1 MSTALQR
8 TLAIWMVL
16 LVAAL
21 LLPLPHWVAIL
32 MLVAGLAL
40 LLVATRVTRRPA
52 RSETLFGADDLPD
65 ADYRQPVVLVCG
77 DNVQEWPESAGVLT
91 VPHGCWVRVA
101 AEQALDVMVRQ
112 LLSCR
117 PAWGSQLSVMICI
130 SPQQQQDRDLLS
142 NRLLALRWQVCQ
154 LRRETGYS
162 LPLALYV
169 WVGSALVNQ
178 ALWQAQLAGKP
189 TSLWSDNTPPS
200 SPERWLTAGGSMA
213 LQQQV
218 LMTSLADWV
227 RQEVV
232 AVLTDPDADMPCA
245 TPVCIVQGLNAS
257 HDDALTTSLWTRW
270 LQQHT
275 ALVQVAGWLPASESN
290 QARPSLLP
298 ESVLP
303 LLPKGRGLTPCQ
315 RACRGALWTVVMA
328 GVVALCCSAWNNH
341 QLLQRVAFDI
351 AHYERIAMTDYPQ
364 KAAAIG
370 VLHQDAAEL
379 DKYARHGAPLRLGLG
394 LYQGGH
400 LRLPLLEV
408 IRSYVPPPPTPLPP
422 PVENHVESI
431 IRLDSLSLF
440 DSGKAALN
448 QGSTKTLVN
457 SLVGIKA
464 KPGWLIVVSGHT
476 DNTGNSALNQTLSMT
491 RAAAVRD
498 WMRDTGDVPESCFAV
513 QGYGAGRPVAPNDTA
528 EGRALNRR
536 VEISLVPQADAC
548 RMPGNTLTP
557 SQEDGVDNNLMEK

>member
-1 MSTALQR
+1 MSTAFQR
-8 TLAIWMVL
+8 TLAIWLAL

-21 LLPLPHWVAIL
+21 LLPLPHWVAIWL
-32 MLVAGLAL
+32 LVAGLAL
-40 LLVATRVTRRPA
+40 LIIAMVATRRDTMA
-52 RSETLFGADDLPD
+52 ETLFSAADLPD

-77 DNVQEWPESAGVLT
+77 DNVQAWPEGAGVVT
-91 VPHGCWVRVA
+91 VPHGCWVSVA
-101 AEQALDVMVRQ
+101 ADQALDVVARQ
-112 LLSCR
+112 LLLRR
-117 PAWGSQLSVMICI
+117 PEWGSQLSVMVCI
-130 SPQQQQDRDLLS
+130 SPQQQQETDLLS
-142 NRLLALRWQVCQ
+142 NRLLALRWQICQ

-162 LPLALYV
+162 LPLVLHA
-169 WVGSALVNQ
+169 WVGSALVSQ
-178 ALWQAQLAGKP
+178 SLWQAQLAGEP
-189 TSLWSDNTPPS
+189 TSVWSDNTPLS
-200 SPERWLTAGGSMA
+200 SLDRWLAAGGSMA
-213 LQQQV
+213 LQQQL
-218 LMTSLADWV
+218 LMASLADWV

-232 AVLTDPDADMPCA
+232 AVLTDPDADIPCA

-270 LQQHT
+270 LQQNT
-275 ALVQVAGWLPASESN
+275 ALVQVAGWLPARKSN
-290 QARPSLLP
+290 QAPSSLLP

-303 LLPKGRGLTPCQ
+303 LLPKGRGLTPRQ
-315 RACRGALWTVVMA
+315 RARRGALWTVIMA

-370 VLHQDAAEL
+370 VLHQDATEL
-379 DKYARHGAPLRLGLG
+379 DEYARHGAPLRLGFG

-408 IRSYVPPPPTPLPP
+408 IRAYVPPPTPLPL
-422 PVENHVESI
+422 PVENRLESI

-440 DSGKAALN
+440 DSGKAALK

-476 DNTGNSALNQTLSMT
+476 DNTGNSVLNQTLSMM

-513 QGYGAGRPVAPNDTA
+513 QSYGAGRPIAPNDTA

-536 VEISLVPQADAC
+536 VEISLVPQANAC

-557 SQEDGVDNNLMEK
+557 SQEDGVDTNQMEK